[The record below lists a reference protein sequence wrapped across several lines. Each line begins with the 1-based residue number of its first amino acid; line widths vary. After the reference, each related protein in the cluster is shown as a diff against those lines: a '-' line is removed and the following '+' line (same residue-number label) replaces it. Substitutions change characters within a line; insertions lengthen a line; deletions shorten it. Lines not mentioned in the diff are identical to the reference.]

1 MRTRLLCCTALV
13 LLLIVLPKTAQA
25 QTPLTLGND
34 NYLAAGVVHNS
45 YTAWNAVRDHVI
57 SGASRVQHGGHG
69 YYGQSPCEPVISC
82 DPGCGCT
89 RTKSRG
95 AWGNYI
101 GRDARYQSS
110 FNNNEWKLTTDG
122 IQVGMDFFH
131 TRRGQFGAFF
141 GYEDTNGS
149 NLGDRITA
157 NDHYFGLYGVH
168 VLRDGSDIRT
178 VFGVGWQD
186 FTSLRNGMD
195 APYRTAF
202 RGRTAEYNIDFGK
215 RYYCGGQCG
224 VWSVRPAVALD
235 WSLSQLCGGVE
246 TPAGANAF
254 QYHKTDLSK
263 LFFRF
268 GSDLRY
274 ERGRWAVESGLFY
287 SYNLRGAD
295 LWTLVSDMQSV
306 TSYDVLTSS
315 QLGRSM
321 LAFNV
326 SSSIAVRNNF
336 TLFGGYRG
344 EAMLDQ
350 AGRGYESIGYVGGA
364 WRW

>member
-1 MRTRLLCCTALV
+1 MRTRLLCYVALV
-13 LLLIVLPKTAQA
+13 LLLVVLPKTAQA

-34 NYLAAGVVHNS
+34 NYLATGVVHNG
-45 YTAWNAVRDHVI
+45 YTTWNAVRDHVI
-57 SGASRVQHGGHG
+57 SGAGQGGRG
-69 YYGQSPCEPVISC
+69 YYGQSPCEPVA
-82 DPGCGCT
+82 GCGCAHT
-89 RTKSRG
+89 NFRG

-101 GRDARYQSS
+101 GRDSRYRSS

-122 IQVGMDFFH
+122 IQVGMDFFQ
-131 TRRGQFGAFF
+131 TRRGQFGAIF
-141 GYEDTNGS
+141 GYENTTGS
-149 NLGDRITA
+149 NLGDRIAA
-157 NDHYFGLYGVH
+157 NDHYIGFYGVH
-168 VLRDGSDIRT
+168 VLRDGADLRT
-178 VFGVGWQD
+178 IFGFGWQD
-186 FTSLRNGMD
+186 FTSQRNGID
-195 APYRTAF
+195 ASYRTAF
-202 RGRTAEYNIDFGK
+202 KGNTAECNIDFGK
-215 RYYCGGQCG
+215 RYYSGTCCG

-235 WSLSQLCGGVE
+235 WSLTQLGGGRE
-246 TPAGANAF
+246 SSPGLYAL
-254 QYHKTDLSK
+254 QYHKTDFTK

-287 SYNLRGAD
+287 SYDLRGSD
-295 LWTLVSDMQSV
+295 LWAFVSDMQQPILAN
-306 TSYDVLTSS
+306 DVLVSS

-326 SSSIAVRNNF
+326 SSSIAVWNNL